1 MTGRVLRVL
10 AVSGLTLAVLTA
22 APLAAHATAGTS
34 AATTRSG
41 HAQVVPASGDFTVT
55 LDLTSIAARPVGTRC
70 LLTVSGT
77 LVFSGTLEGTA
88 AATTAALEDAAC
100 ADVATHPPG
109 TFADVFRSTG
119 TFSGTVDGR
128 PVEARLV
135 YAGRTAVGGSI
146 DALMLFTGGV
156 TGGVTGALRVE
167 AEVAV
172 GGTYR
177 GLLVEH

>member
-1 MTGRVLRVL
+1 MTGRVLRAL

-22 APLAAHATAGTS
+22 APLAAHATAETS

-41 HAQVVPASGDFTVT
+41 HHPHIVPASGDFTVT
-55 LDLTSIAARPVGTRC
+55 LDVSSIAARPVGTRC
-70 LLTVSGT
+70 LLTVNGT

-100 ADVATHPPG
+100 ADVALHPPG

-119 TFSGTVDGR
+119 AFSGTVDGR

-146 DALMLFTGGV
+146 DALMLFA
-156 TGGVTGALRVE
+156 GGVTGALHVQ